1 MKNLL
6 KGIYPLTAV
15 YFVVALLLLVFSEI
29 ARADYFYA
37 GIERS
42 DYRSGENWRDTSSG
56 YDLQDNNR
64 PIGYMLAYVK
74 EYDGYN
80 IRYAVHNFGQ
90 ASRSAFWSGTYDS
103 PCKTCGTTVMSY
115 QTQDSVAASVAYQP
129 TIFERGDT
137 RVYATIGGI
146 LHDTTFVNMEFQANP
161 GNSHKQTWT
170 STQAIHHTGLT
181 YVAGIGISHDRIG
194 LELEHAPIDAEGE
207 GSYLG
212 GSGAYNDITSLRI
225 VYKF

>member
-6 KGIYPLTAV
+6 KGISPLTAV
-15 YFVVALLLLVFSEI
+15 YFVVALLLLVFSEL

-42 DYRSGENWRDTSSG
+42 EYQSGENWQDTQSG
-56 YDLQDNNR
+56 YDMQDDNR

-80 IRYAVHNFGQ
+80 IRYALHNYGQ
-90 ASRSAFWSGTYDS
+90 ASRSAFWSGSYDS
-103 PCKTCGTTVMSY
+103 PCKTCGTSVMSY
-115 QTQDSVAASVAYQP
+115 QTQDSVAASITWQP
-129 TIFERGDT
+129 TVYMSGDT
-137 RVYATIGGI
+137 RIFATIGPI
-146 LHDTTFVNMEFQANP
+146 LHDTTWINREYQGLP
-161 GNSHKQTWT
+161 KNSHVQTWT

-181 YVAGIGISHDRIG
+181 YLAGLGVSHGNLIF
-194 LELEHAPIDAEGE
+194 ELEYAPIDAEGE

-212 GSGAYNDITSLRI
+212 GSGAFNGIISFRI
-225 VYKF
+225 SRKF